1 MAQDSDITEK
11 NHPDNQRMDLQQNNV
26 QCDMNCNL
34 VQYLSVNI

>member
-11 NHPDNQRMDLQQNNV
+11 NHPNNQRMELQQNNV
-26 QCDMNCNL
+26 QRDVNYNL